1 MEYQIRSPRNQ
12 RELEQIFDLLGNCF
26 TRTSREYY
34 VKRTLNDP
42 NFDLWQFQTLWING
56 RPVSNVQIYDKN
68 IWIDGKKVKAAGI
81 GSVAT
86 EVPYRNRN
94 FASTLM
100 RQAIEVI
107 KNRGYKLALL
117 FTRVPDLYKK
127 FDFFVVPR
135 VACIFNYPPR
145 ISMKNEKIRRFRNRV
160 DLSEI
165 MQIHKSFSNKRN
177 GCIIRGKKGWEA
189 QRKYFIENE
198 ELFLVLEN
206 QNGVKGYVRGRFQ
219 QESNL
224 SNVKLVEY
232 GSKDSTLFLLPF
244 FVKFIF
250 EHFKPHSV
258 SITLSQEDSKTL
270 ARQCEL
276 NITLL
281 PDNLMMF
288 NIIDKRSYHRRDLK
302 IERMCFWEA
311 DGF

>member
-1 MEYQIRSPRNQ
+1 MEYVIRSPRNQ
-12 RELEQIFDLLGNCF
+12 RELDQIFDLLGNCF

-34 VKRTLNDP
+34 VKRTLNHPD
-42 NFDLWQFQTLWING
+42 FDLWQFQTLWING

-68 IWIDGKKVKAAGI
+68 IWIEGNKVKTAGM

-86 EVPYRNRN
+86 EVQYRNRN

-100 RQAIEVI
+100 RHAIEVI
-107 KNRGYKLALL
+107 KNRSYKLALL
-117 FTRVPDLYKK
+117 FTRVPDFYEK

-135 VACIFNYPPR
+135 VVCMFNYPPG
-145 ISMKNEKIRRFRNRV
+145 ISTKNEKLRRFRKRG
-160 DLSEI
+160 DLLEI
-165 MQIHKSFSNKRN
+165 MQIHKIFSNKRN
-177 GCIIRGKKGWEA
+177 GCIIRGKKDWEA
-189 QRKYFIENE
+189 QGKYFNEND

-206 QNGVKGYVRGRFQ
+206 QDGIKSYVRGRFQ

-250 EHFKPHSV
+250 EHFTPHSV
-258 SITLSQEDSKTL
+258 SITLSQEDSKMLT
-270 ARQCEL
+270 QKCKY
-276 NITLL
+276 ISLL
-281 PDNLMMF
+281 LDNLMMF
-288 NIIDKRSYHRRDLK
+288 SIIDKTSYHRRDLK